1 MALNLN
7 AFIIQVAVSTVIGAP
22 VLWLAGRTLVGE
34 DKAKFTDAAWI
45 IILGNVIGA
54 IFGAIIS
61 GLVGGIVQ
69 IILWLYL
76 VRHFFDCGWGKAF
89 FISLL
94 TTILFFVIGF
104 ALAAAGF
111 TFLRVLS

>member
-7 AFIIQVAVSTVIGAP
+7 AFIIQLALSTVIGAP
-22 VLWLAGRTLVGE
+22 VLWLAGRSLVGE
-34 DKAKFTDAAWI
+34 DKAKLTDAVWI
-45 IILGNVIGA
+45 IIFGNVIGA

-69 IILWLYL
+69 IILWLNL
-76 VRHFFDCGWGKAF
+76 VRHFFDCGWIKAF
-89 FISLL
+89 LIALL
-94 TTILFFVIGF
+94 TTILFMAIGF

-111 TFLRVLS
+111 IFLRVLS

>member
-1 MALNLN
+1 MVLNLN
-7 AFIIQVAVSTVIGAP
+7 SLIIQVALSTIIGAL
-22 VLWLAGRTLVGE
+22 VLWIAGRSLVGE
-34 DKAKFTDAAWI
+34 DKAKFTDAVWI
-45 IILGNVIGA
+45 IIFGNVIGA

-69 IILWLYL
+69 IILWLCL

-89 FISLL
+89 FIALL
-94 TTILFFVIGF
+94 TTIIFMVIGF

-111 TFLRVLS
+111 TFLRVLG